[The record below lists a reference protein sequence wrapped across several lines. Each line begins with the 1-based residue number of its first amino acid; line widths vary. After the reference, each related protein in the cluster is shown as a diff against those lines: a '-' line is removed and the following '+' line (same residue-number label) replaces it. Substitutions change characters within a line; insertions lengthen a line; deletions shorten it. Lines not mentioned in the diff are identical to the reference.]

1 MKSSGIRFG
10 LVIACGISLSA
21 AAVGAVEFQN
31 PSTEAAT
38 PPETVL
44 TGCLKTHGADTAV
57 AGPSGRLYTLEVK
70 EAVDSPTAATASTP
84 PGTPPPMSTT
94 TYSLDNV
101 GKVDLDKHAGH
112 QVQLTGRMQAPSK
125 AAQESAAAGTPAAAK
140 PVSGGGHRT
149 FHVTALKMV
158 AAKCQ

>member
-10 LVIACGISLSA
+10 LVIACGLSLSVA
-21 AAVGAVEFQN
+21 AGGSAEFQN

-38 PPETVL
+38 PSEAVL

-57 AGPSGRLYTLEVK
+57 AGPSGRLYTLEVM
-70 EAVDSPTAATASTP
+70 EVVDSATAATTSTP
-84 PGTPPPMSTT
+84 PGTPAPMSST

-125 AAQESAAAGTPAAAK
+125 AARESAAAGAPAATKA
-140 PVSGGGHRT
+140 VAGGGHRT
-149 FHVTALKMV
+149 FHVTALKMI